1 MEYDQADAH
10 KPEGY
15 MWLDTALCLFE
26 GRDVSLCRDLQGGL
40 KMDKVILSSENVAKP
55 FGIFSQGVKVG
66 NLVFVSGQI
75 SKNTKGEVVGKG
87 DIRAQTRQCI
97 ENLKQVLEAGEAGG
111 ATLENVVKVTVYV
124 TDMEHLKAI
133 HEVRAQYFKEKY
145 PASTLVEVSRLTTQD
160 CMIEIEAIAII

>member
-1 MEYDQADAH
+1 
-10 KPEGY
+10 
-15 MWLDTALCLFE
+15 
-26 GRDVSLCRDLQGGL
+26 
-40 KMDKVILSSENVAKP
+40 MDKVILSSENVAKP

-97 ENLKQVLEAGEAGG
+97 ENLKQVLEAGG

-124 TDMEHLKAI
+124 TDMENLKAI

-145 PASTLVEVSRLTTQD
+145 PASTLVEVSRLTTQE
-160 CMIEIEAIAII
+160 CMIEIEAIAIM

>member
-1 MEYDQADAH
+1 
-10 KPEGY
+10 
-15 MWLDTALCLFE
+15 
-26 GRDVSLCRDLQGGL
+26 
-40 KMDKVILSSENVAKP
+40 MDKVILSSENVAKP

-97 ENLKQVLEAGEAGG
+97 ENLKQVLEAGG

-145 PASTLVEVSRLTTQD
+145 PASTLVEVSRLTTQE
-160 CMIEIEAIAII
+160 CMIEIEAIAIM